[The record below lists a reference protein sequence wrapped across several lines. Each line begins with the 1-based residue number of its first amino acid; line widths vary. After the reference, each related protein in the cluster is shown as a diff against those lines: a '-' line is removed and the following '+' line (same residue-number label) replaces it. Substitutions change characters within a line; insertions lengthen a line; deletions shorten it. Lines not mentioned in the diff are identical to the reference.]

1 MLFYGLSLIFI
12 KIVVKLAMTF
22 SFMVAPKTTVC
33 FYLSHETG

>member
-1 MLFYGLSLIFI
+1 MLFLGLSLIFI

-22 SFMVAPKTTVC
+22 SFMVAPKTAVC